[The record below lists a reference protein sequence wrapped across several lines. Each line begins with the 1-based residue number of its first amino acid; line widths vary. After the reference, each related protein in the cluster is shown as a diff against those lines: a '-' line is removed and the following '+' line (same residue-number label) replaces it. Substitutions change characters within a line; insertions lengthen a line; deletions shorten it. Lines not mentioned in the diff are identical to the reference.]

1 MSSSKREKAK
11 RILEQLNILEVF
23 EFTVDEFP
31 YRKFYYDYDDL
42 KIVNKS
48 GYVKHYT
55 TELERREQTP
65 SLETVRA
72 LAELDRELGQETENW
87 HLLHRAKIIFENH
100 GKGEFLLSFNS
111 LVDLG
116 YSGYS
121 GYYCAECWS
130 TEHLRSTVK
139 TNIFVELANIDR
151 ALGQDVT
158 CILFDAVKF
167 VVPFDILNGYF
178 DWSTVQY
185 DYANND
191 NISLFAALFVHYMHS
206 LSIVKSTRDRIDR
219 IILPYIETVYFHLIK
234 HAQTHLTDEQL
245 NAILEEPNCTGETLF
260 AVASYTSLRVSLDIG
275 IIPYVFFNQITA
287 LSFQ

>member
-1 MSSSKREKAK
+1 MSSTKREKAK
-11 RILEQLNILEVF
+11 RVLEQLNILELF

-42 KIVNKS
+42 KVVNKS
-48 GYVKHYT
+48 GYVLHYT
-55 TELERREQTP
+55 SEMERRQETPSPETVKALTELD
-65 SLETVRA
+65 S
-72 LAELDRELGQETENW
+72 ELSQETNPNW
-87 HLLHRAKIIFENH
+87 HLLHRAKMIFENH

-121 GYYCAECWS
+121 GYYCAECWC
-130 TEHLRSTVK
+130 TEQLRSTVK
-139 TNIFVELANIDR
+139 SDIFVKLANIDR
-151 ALGQDVT
+151 ALGQNVT

-185 DYANND
+185 DYANQD

-206 LSIVKSTRDRIDR
+206 LSIVKSKRERIDR
-219 IILPYIETVYFHLIK
+219 IILPYIEHVYFHLIK
-234 HAQTHLTDEQL
+234 HAQRHLTGEQL
-245 NAILEEPNCTGETLF
+245 NAILEQPNCTGETLF
-260 AVASYTSLRVSLDIG
+260 AVASYTSLKVSLDIG
-275 IIPYVFFNQITA
+275 Q
-287 LSFQ
+287 